1 MADNGRQR
9 TDYTEGS
16 IIGSILK
23 MGLPSM
29 FGFLMQHTYSL
40 VNTWWVSRLPNAE
53 ACVAAVTFFAVIH
66 WLFFS
71 FNSLIGPG
79 SVAVISQRYGE
90 KQYDL
95 AEVVIKETLVMK
107 IVVGAFFGA
116 IGFIFIRPILEFI
129 GASGDTLTYGI
140 QYGRI
145 LFAGQGIMYATFSV
159 YTAMRGV
166 ANPHQAMALM
176 LGANV
181 LNMILDPIFMF
192 GYLGMPAM
200 GIRGAALASVLSF
213 TAVLA
218 IGCYQMFSGRTNVQL
233 HVKSKERMTLASMW
247 KTTRIGIPAWI
258 GDMSFAGARVVLTS
272 LVAPFGTAVV
282 AAYGVGNQVTS
293 IGIAMLTGIGLG
305 LSALIGHNVGGD
317 KTYRAKKTA
326 DQSIL
331 LGVGIMLV
339 LGVIIFV
346 FAHQIMELFFKSPE
360 TISYGESMLRI
371 FAIGFPFLGVF
382 HMINNIH
389 AGVGLNS
396 PAMAVNLIHAW
407 ALELLPVYFLT
418 VYFGFDQRAIWWAI
432 SVAGAISAS
441 LFYWY
446 YRRGRWLTVRV

>member
-1 MADNGRQR
+1 MADNDKQR

-16 IIGSILK
+16 ITGSILK

-66 WLFFS
+66 FLFFS

-90 KQYDL
+90 KRYNL

-107 IVVGAFFGA
+107 VVVGAFFGL
-116 IGFIFIRPILEFI
+116 IGFIFIRPILEFV
-129 GASGDTLTYGI
+129 GARGDTLELGI

-181 LNMILDPIFMF
+181 LNMILDPLLMF
-192 GYLGMPAM
+192 GYLGMPAL

-213 TAVLA
+213 TAVFA
-218 IGCYQMFSGRTNVQL
+218 VGCFQMFAGRTNIRL
-233 HVKSKERMTLASMW
+233 HLRSKEKMTLTSMW
-247 KTTRIGIPAWI
+247 KTTRIGVPAWI
-258 GDMSFAGARVVLTS
+258 GDMSFSGARVLLTS

-293 IGIAMLTGIGLG
+293 IGVAALTGIGLG
-305 LSALIGHNVGGD
+305 LSALIGHNVGGE
-317 KTYRAKKTA
+317 KAERAKRTA
-326 DQSIL
+326 DRSIM
-331 LGVGIMLV
+331 LGTGIMLT
-339 LGVIIFV
+339 LGLVIFI
-346 FAHQIMELFFKSPE
+346 FAHQVMELFFKAPD
-360 TISYGESMLRI
+360 TIRHGEIMLRI
-371 FAIGFPFLGVF
+371 FAIGFPFLGIF
-382 HMINNIH
+382 HMLNCIH
-389 AGVGLNS
+389 TGVGLNT
-396 PAMAVNLIHAW
+396 PAMTVNLVNAW
-407 ALELLPVYFLT
+407 ALELLPVYLLT
-418 VYFGFDQRAIWWAI
+418 VHFGFDQTAIWWSI
-432 SVAGAISAS
+432 SIAGAVSAM

-446 YRRGRWLTVRV
+446 YQRGRWLTVRV